1 MNINKRSIIDKRKD
15 KTMIKIKGK
24 LPNKSMQLTNQGYYT
39 DSIILLLNDYV
50 KAYDNTVNSAV
61 QSNKDYGVSNKIE
74 MQQLP
79 DVKKLIESAM
89 RYFVNLQTSEDG
101 FYYLANTHL
110 KQETKETL
118 VTVFYNET
126 TKDYTFIDSK
136 YTDYL
141 EQFNFR
147 YVRLG
152 DDNFSQVGIID
163 NHSVLVGIVMPIV
176 NVQNEYLV

>member
-1 MNINKRSIIDKRKD
+1 M
-15 KTMIKIKGK
+15 TKIKGK

-39 DSIILLLNDYV
+39 DSNILLLNDYA
-50 KAYDNTVNSAV
+50 KAYDNTVNSAI
-61 QSNKDYGVSNKIE
+61 QFNKDYGVSNKVE

-79 DVKKLIESAM
+79 DVKKLIENAM
-89 RYFVNLQTSEDG
+89 RAFASLQNSEDG

-110 KQETKETL
+110 KQETKDTL
-118 VTVFYNET
+118 VNVFYNET

-141 EQFNFR
+141 EQFNFM

-163 NHSVLVGIVMPIV
+163 NNSVLVGIVMPII
-176 NVQNEYLV
+176 NIQNKYLV